1 MLATEILK
9 NQKDC
14 QKPESRFALIDRLSA
29 RAFCAKIDARNFF
42 CLLTIRL
49 RIIPAEESETENIM
63 QYQIIGGDFPAVIC
77 NLDSSESMMTEK
89 GSMVWMS
96 ANMDMQTQGT
106 SVGKAFGRMFSG
118 ESIFQNIYT
127 AKGGPGMIAF
137 GSSFP
142 GSIKTINLQPGE
154 FIIAQKG
161 AFLAA
166 TPSVQLSTI
175 FQKKMMSGF
184 FSGEGFIMQ
193 KIAGP
198 GTVFLELDGAEWTYT
213 LKAGEQLIVDTGNV
227 AMIDGTCSIDVQTV
241 KGVKNKLFGGEGF
254 FNTVITGPG
263 KVVLQTM
270 PMSSLANAIAQSMPS
285 SN

>member
-1 MLATEILK
+1 
-9 NQKDC
+9 
-14 QKPESRFALIDRLSA
+14 
-29 RAFCAKIDARNFF
+29 
-42 CLLTIRL
+42 
-49 RIIPAEESETENIM
+49 M

-77 NLDSSESMMTEK
+77 NLNPEESMITEK
-89 GSMVWMS
+89 GSMIWMTS
-96 ANMDMQTQGT
+96 NMDMQTQGT
-106 SVGKAFGRMFSG
+106 SLGKAFGRMFSG
-118 ESIFQNIYT
+118 ESIFQNVYT
-127 AKGGPGMIAF
+127 AKHGPGMITF

-142 GSIKTINLQPGE
+142 GSIKTINLRQGE
-154 FIIAQKG
+154 SIVAQKG

-166 TPSVQLSTI
+166 TPSVQLSTV

-193 KIAGP
+193 QITGP
-198 GTVFLELDGAEWTYT
+198 GIIFLELDGAEWSYD

-270 PMSSLANAIAQSMPS
+270 PMSALADAIAATIPS
-285 SN
+285 SK

>member
-1 MLATEILK
+1 MWFISIEA
-9 NQKDC
+9 
-14 QKPESRFALIDRLSA
+14 A
-29 RAFCAKIDARNFF
+29 
-42 CLLTIRL
+42 
-49 RIIPAEESETENIM
+49 ESEKEKIM
-63 QYQIIGGDFPAVIC
+63 QYQIIGDNFPAVIC
-77 NLDSSESMMTEK
+77 NLEPEESMITEK
-89 GSMVWMS
+89 GSMIWMTP
-96 ANMDMQTQGT
+96 NMDMQTQGT
-106 SVGKAFGRMFSG
+106 SLGKAFGRMFSG

-127 AKGGPGMIAF
+127 AKHGPGMITF

-142 GSIKTINLQPGE
+142 GSIKTINLRPGE
-154 FIIAQKG
+154 SIIAQKG
-161 AFLAA
+161 AFLAS
-166 TPSVQLSTI
+166 TPSVQLSTV

-193 KIAGP
+193 QITGP
-198 GTVFLELDGAEWTYT
+198 GIIFLELDGAEWSYD

-270 PMSSLANAIAQSMPS
+270 PMSALADAIAATIPS
-285 SN
+285 SK

>member
-1 MLATEILK
+1 
-9 NQKDC
+9 
-14 QKPESRFALIDRLSA
+14 
-29 RAFCAKIDARNFF
+29 
-42 CLLTIRL
+42 
-49 RIIPAEESETENIM
+49 M
-63 QYQIIGGDFPAVIC
+63 QYQIIGDNFPAVIC
-77 NLDSSESMMTEK
+77 NLEPEESMITEK
-89 GSMVWMS
+89 GSMIWMTP
-96 ANMDMQTQGT
+96 NMDMQTQGT
-106 SVGKAFGRMFSG
+106 SLGKAFGRMFSG

-127 AKGGPGMIAF
+127 AKHGPGMITF

-142 GSIKTINLQPGE
+142 GSIKTINLRPGE
-154 FIIAQKG
+154 SIIAQKG
-161 AFLAA
+161 AFLAS
-166 TPSVQLSTI
+166 TPSVQLSTV

-193 KIAGP
+193 RITGP
-198 GTVFLELDGAEWTYT
+198 GIIFLELDGAEWSYD

-270 PMSSLANAIAQSMPS
+270 PMSALADAIAATIPS
-285 SN
+285 SK

>member
-1 MLATEILK
+1 
-9 NQKDC
+9 
-14 QKPESRFALIDRLSA
+14 
-29 RAFCAKIDARNFF
+29 
-42 CLLTIRL
+42 
-49 RIIPAEESETENIM
+49 M

-77 NLDSSESMMTEK
+77 NLNPEESMITEK
-89 GSMVWMS
+89 GSMIWMTS
-96 ANMDMQTQGT
+96 NMDMQTQGT
-106 SVGKAFGRMFSG
+106 SLGKAFGRMFSG
-118 ESIFQNIYT
+118 ESIFQNVYT
-127 AKGGPGMIAF
+127 AKHGPGMITF

-142 GSIKTINLQPGE
+142 GSIKTINLRQGE
-154 FIIAQKG
+154 SIVAQKG

-166 TPSVQLSTI
+166 TPSVQLSTV

-193 KIAGP
+193 QMTGP
-198 GTVFLELDGAEWTYT
+198 GTVFLELDGAEWTYE
-213 LKAGEQLIVDTGNV
+213 LRDGEQLIVDTGNV

-270 PMSSLANAIAQSMPS
+270 PMSALANAIAETLPTSK
-285 SN
+285 